1 MMRNLPSQIYLHYDL
16 LSASQIWQWIKSFLV
31 FDLGFLINLL
41 VKLFL
46 PVYPKKKTIH
56 MSTHYLQQPGPR
68 TPSALKE
75 EIAKAKAGE
84 DRLSALVTT
93 SATAVIEIESKM

>member
-1 MMRNLPSQIYLHYDL
+1 
-16 LSASQIWQWIKSFLV
+16 
-31 FDLGFLINLL
+31 
-41 VKLFL
+41 
-46 PVYPKKKTIH
+46 